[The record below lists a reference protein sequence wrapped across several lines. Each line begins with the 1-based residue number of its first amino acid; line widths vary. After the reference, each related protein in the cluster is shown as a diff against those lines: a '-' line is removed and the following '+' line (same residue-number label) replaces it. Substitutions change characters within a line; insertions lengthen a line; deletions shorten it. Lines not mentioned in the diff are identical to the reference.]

1 MIVAGV
7 ALGMK
12 RTVVALY
19 FGRRTIAIFKPKLE
33 KLLEDIVLVAEVAEL
48 AEEANKA
55 AESIVFGSSDR
66 NHSSWSQRVS
76 SVSEDIDLMSVKN
89 LANSKWQGVTFHDT
103 TKNIPL
109 RTTLTN
115 SNRGIGDA
123 DGDRDL
129 GVASHGSDDDIE
141 GGEDDDDDGDR
152 DILEMQYASFSD
164 VPPERPVHKRSLSK
178 LEQMS
183 NLLDRWQ
190 EPVNKLDKVRL
201 HVLLFIGWKSAM
213 RSCLAHGSKFLP

>member
-1 MIVAGV
+1 MIVVGV
-7 ALGMK
+7 ALGIK

-55 AESIVFGSSDR
+55 AESMVFGGGDR
-66 NHSSWSQRVS
+66 DQTRWSQRVS
-76 SVSEDIDLMSVKN
+76 TVSEDIDLMSVKS

-103 TKNIPL
+103 TKTASL
-109 RTTLTN
+109 RGTLSKSN
-115 SNRGIGDA
+115 SGVGDGVRDNDV
-123 DGDRDL
+123 DGDV
-129 GVASHGSDDDIE
+129 GVDSHESDDGTDGIE
-141 GGEDDDDDGDR
+141 SEEGDR
-152 DILEMQYASFSD
+152 DILEMEYASFSD

-183 NLLDRWQ
+183 NMLDRWQ
-190 EPVNKLDKVRL
+190 EPVNKLDKVR
-201 HVLLFIGWKSAM
+201 
-213 RSCLAHGSKFLP
+213 